1 MRGTANRATAGAS
14 REDWK
19 ISRGAIR
26 AEFGVILF
34 ACSVA
39 MIAPAAAAHQD
50 YLGQQQS
57 PSLGEIAR
65 RLRAEKQ
72 PAKESAQIWTNENIP
87 TNPFAISVVGQPPP
101 PPPPPEPVP
110 GAADAA
116 KPKTKLENEL
126 DKAKEELAG
135 LEKELDLA
143 KRDLAL
149 QQQAFYTNPL
159 ASQDTAGQAKLADAQ
174 TAIDAKAADVEKAK
188 ARVADLQQ
196 RVDGEKKGSP
206 TTDTS
211 SPGI

>member
-14 REDWK
+14 REGWK

-26 AEFGVILF
+26 AEFGLVLF
-34 ACSVA
+34 ACSAA
-39 MIAPAAAAHQD
+39 MIAPGAAARQD
-50 YLGQQQS
+50 YFGQQQP

-72 PAKESAQIWTNENIP
+72 PAKESAQVWTNENIP
-87 TNPFAISVVGQPPP
+87 TNPFAISIVGQPPP
-101 PPPPPEPVP
+101 PPPPPEPVA
-110 GAADAA
+110 GADAA
-116 KPKTKLENEL
+116 KAKTKFETDL

-174 TAIDAKAADVEKAK
+174 TAIDAKAAEVERAK

-196 RVDGEKKGSP
+196 KVDGEKKAAP
-206 TTDTS
+206 ATDTS
-211 SPGI
+211 SPGN

>member
-1 MRGTANRATAGAS
+1 M
-14 REDWK
+14 
-19 ISRGAIR
+19 
-26 AEFGVILF
+26 ILF
-34 ACSVA
+34 ACSAA
-39 MIAPAAAAHQD
+39 MIAPGAAARQD
-50 YLGQQQS
+50 YLGQQQP

-72 PAKESAQIWTNENIP
+72 STKESAQVWTNENIP

-101 PPPPPEPVP
+101 PPPPPEPV
-110 GAADAA
+110 ADADAA
-116 KPKTKLENEL
+116 KPKTKLETDL

-159 ASQDTAGQAKLADAQ
+159 SSQDTAGQAKLADAQ

-196 RVDGEKKGSP
+196 KVDGEKKASP

-211 SPGI
+211 SPGN